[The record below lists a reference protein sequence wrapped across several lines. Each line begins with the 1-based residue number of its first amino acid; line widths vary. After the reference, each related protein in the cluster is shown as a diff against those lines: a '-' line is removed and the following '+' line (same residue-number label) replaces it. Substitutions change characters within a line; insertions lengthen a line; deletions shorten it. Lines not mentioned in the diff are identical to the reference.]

1 MPMSEIKFTVNG
13 ECGGEKLYELRVNG
27 KIVSRGLTI
36 DEVVRLINRADE
48 EALGGR
54 HITTPEDR
62 APRHS
67 RR

>member
-1 MPMSEIKFTVNG
+1 MSETKFTESG
-13 ECGGEKLYELRVNG
+13 MRGGEKFYELRVNG
-27 KIVSRGLTI
+27 KIVSSGLTI

-48 EALGGR
+48 EALGER

-62 APRHS
+62 SPRHS

>member
-1 MPMSEIKFTVNG
+1 MSEIKFTVSG
-13 ECGGEKLYELRVNG
+13 ERGGEKFYELRVNG
-27 KIVSRGLTI
+27 KIVSSGLTI

-48 EALGGR
+48 EALGER

-62 APRHS
+62 SPRHN